1 MLNLT
6 GLEKDITDAFKE
18 TLPGAFE
25 QAMQET
31 FPEKSAAGAEIAKKF
46 GETITDLIA
55 EPLGKRL
62 ASAIDYYVK
71 SGSIKGTIITVG
83 SMVTQTAMLSPV
95 NLGNPIAGSVPNTLG
110 IV

>member
-1 MLNLT
+1 MLNLS
-6 GLEKDITDAFKE
+6 GLEQDITNAFKE

-25 QAMQET
+25 QALSET
-31 FPEKSAAGAEIAKKF
+31 FPEKSKAGSEMAKQF
-46 GETITDLIA
+46 GETITELIA
-55 EPLGKRL
+55 EPLGKRI

-83 SMVTQTAMLSPV
+83 SMVTQTAVLSPV